1 MMVRNTLLL
10 SILFLCGADAH
21 QSARPTT
28 GEELVY
34 WLANMTRHGFTLTE
48 MTAATGLSEAQLRE
62 TLRKE
67 RLHDPKQ
74 PDALLNVRDDRLL
87 LLPYPGGRH
96 PRTGFLEGAI
106 DPQRETKVSIFAPW
120 DASSYVVVD
129 VPEAIFTNLG
139 LTYLA
144 HTHIPTIWTEQKV
157 ELEKLEWER
166 RNDGSLRSRRRL
178 PNGIEF
184 ETIVMPEKDVVRF
197 DFALI
202 NGSDRA
208 VTDIRIQIC
217 NMLKGMKGFDRQGE
231 GDVVKFESFI
241 AAGSHDGKR
250 WVIAGWEP
258 LHRTWNNPPVPCI
271 HSDAKLPDGKPGAIQ
286 RVRGFV
292 RFYEGADVHA
302 ELRRLQTAE
311 RAVEKR

>member
-1 MMVRNTLLL
+1 MFRAVLLL
-10 SILFLCGADAH
+10 SLLCLCGGDAH

-28 GEELVY
+28 GKELAY
-34 WLANMTRHGFTLTE
+34 WLANMTRHEFTPAE
-48 MTAATGLSEAQLRE
+48 MSAATGLREAEIRE
-62 TLRKE
+62 TLRNE
-67 RLHDPKQ
+67 RLSDPKRV
-74 PDALLNVRDDRLL
+74 DSILNVRHDRLL
-87 LLPYPGGRH
+87 ALPYPGGRH

-106 DPQRETKVSIFAPW
+106 EPQRETKVSVFAPW

-144 HTHIPTIWTEQKV
+144 HTHIPTIWTERKI

-166 RNDGSLRSRRRL
+166 RDDGSLRSQRRL

-184 ETIVMPEKDVVRF
+184 ETIVTPEKDVVRF
-197 DFALI
+197 DLALI

-208 VTDIRIQIC
+208 VTDIRVQIC
-217 NMLKGMKGFDRQGE
+217 NMLKGMKGFDRQAE
-231 GDVVKFESFI
+231 GDIGKSESFI
-241 AAGSHDGKR
+241 AAGSRDGKR
-250 WVIAGWEP
+250 WVIAAWEP

-271 HSDAKLPDGKPGAIQ
+271 HSDAKVPDCKPGAIQ

-292 RFYEGADVHA
+292 RFYEGADVHG

-311 RAVEKR
+311 RAIEKP